1 MESLAG
7 FGLRKLNFEVIDIQR
22 RHNMR
27 KSIIVATVL
36 AIALLGSRAIA
47 QGGSEAGFMVAGGP
61 PLPALQAGTGIV
73 SMHVDGMDAAPVKG
87 APFCATVVTEHTQ
100 SLADG
105 NRIHTN
111 DTSTL
116 CRDSEGRTRRE
127 AGLNLLGATQQ
138 TSAPKL
144 ITISDPVA
152 GVRYLLDTENKIAQ
166 KMPLSPDG
174 GFTAAGGPGRL
185 PEKHVMIYQRTGGPA
200 SGDPGPDVFFNDVT
214 VRKAG
219 SDSGE
224 TAPKSE
230 NLGDQTID
238 GVHVTG
244 TRITH
249 IVPAGKMGNEK
260 PMTIT
265 SERWY
270 SPELKA
276 TVSTKHDD
284 PWAGELKTDL
294 KNINTGEPDASLFTV
309 PADYKVI
316 DVKDGP
322 IRIKLR
328 APAPPE

>member
-1 MESLAG
+1 
-7 FGLRKLNFEVIDIQR
+7 
-22 RHNMR
+22 MR
-27 KSIIVATVL
+27 KTIVVSAVFVC
-36 AIALLGSRAIA
+36 AVLGSRATA
-47 QGGSEAGFMVAGGP
+47 QGGSESGFMIAGAPGAPGAQARAGFSV
-61 PLPALQAGTGIV
+61 
-73 SMHVDGMDAAPVKG
+73 HVDRMEAASVKG

-111 DTSTL
+111 DSATL

-144 ITISDPVA
+144 ITIVDPVA
-152 GVRYLLDTENKIAQ
+152 GARYLLDTENKIAQ
-166 KMPLSPDG
+166 KMPLTPDG
-174 GFTAAGGPGRL
+174 GPSTAEDSGAPHL
-185 PEKHVMIYQRTGGPA
+185 PDKQVMIYQRTGVSGPD
-200 SGDPGPDVFFNDVT
+200 GPGSDVFFKDVMIK
-214 VRKAG
+214 KAG
-219 SDSGE
+219 ADSSE
-224 TAPKSE
+224 AAPKSE

-238 GVHVTG
+238 GIHVTG
-244 TRITH
+244 TRMTH
-249 IVPAGKMGNEK
+249 IIPAGKMGNEK
-260 PMTIT
+260 PITVT

-276 TVSTKHDD
+276 TISTKHDD

-294 KNINTGEPDASLFTV
+294 KNINTAEPDASLFSV
-309 PADYKVI
+309 PADYKVV

-328 APAPPE
+328 APAPQPE